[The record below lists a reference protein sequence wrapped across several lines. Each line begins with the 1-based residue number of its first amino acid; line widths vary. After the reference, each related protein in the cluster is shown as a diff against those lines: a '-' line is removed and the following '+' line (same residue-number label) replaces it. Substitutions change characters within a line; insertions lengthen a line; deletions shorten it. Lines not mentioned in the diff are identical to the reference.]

1 MRVSM
6 LQPKYSEVGLRTAF
20 FQQLEERLGGIA
32 AIEVS
37 AIATRAPLES
47 GERRAIVIE
56 GRPTPSGDAPPMVTP
71 LLVGDAYFDTLG
83 VQLLRGRVFTRSDGL
98 PGHETAIVNRRFA
111 AMHFAG
117 DDPVG
122 RRIKMARLSQP
133 GDLAEAPWLTIVGV
147 APDIRRVRSEP
158 TQTPVVYRPHRTE
171 SPRISVLIA
180 RARSGD
186 PADLTSLV
194 LDTSRVI
201 DPDLSFF
208 SIWTMDQLLTERLR
222 YFRFLASGSSTV
234 AVLALLLSAV
244 GLYAVTAYSATQR
257 TREIGLR
264 VALGARPGQVQWL
277 ILHLAL
283 WQLTLGLSIGVA
295 GALGVGRLLRSQLF
309 GTSPIDPTTLILEV
323 VILASVAI
331 LACVVPARRAVRLD
345 PMVALRSE

>member
-1 MRVSM
+1 M
-6 LQPKYSEVGLRTAF
+6 
-20 FQQLEERLGGIA
+20 
-32 AIEVS
+32 
-37 AIATRAPLES
+37 
-47 GERRAIVIE
+47 
-56 GRPTPSGDAPPMVTP
+56 
-71 LLVGDAYFDTLG
+71 
-83 VQLLRGRVFTRSDGL
+83 
-98 PGHETAIVNRRFA
+98 
-111 AMHFAG
+111 
-117 DDPVG
+117 
-122 RRIKMARLSQP
+122 
-133 GDLAEAPWLTIVGV
+133 
-147 APDIRRVRSEP
+147 
-158 TQTPVVYRPHRTE
+158 
-171 SPRISVLIA
+171 LIA

-257 TREIGLR
+257 TREVGLR

-277 ILHLAL
+277 ILRLAL
-283 WQLTLGLSIGVA
+283 WQLALGLSIGVA

-323 VILASVAI
+323 AILASVAI
-331 LACVVPARRAVRLD
+331 LACVVPARRAARLD